1 MIFLSAEDIQRTVSM
16 SAAIDAVAAAF
27 ARLAAGGATV
37 PLRTVVEVPEQDAVS
52 LFMPAYMAPTAGEGA
67 ALGMKIVNIFPY
79 NHANHQLPTINAVV
93 LLINPQTGQPLAVM
107 DAGYLTALRTGAGS
121 GVATRY
127 MARPESKVLALF
139 GAGAQ
144 ARTQVLA
151 VCAERPIE
159 RILIV
164 NRWRERAES
173 LIALL
178 QQDGVQADLSI
189 AANSS
194 EALAEADI
202 VCCATSSPTPV
213 FADAELRPGTH
224 INAVGAF
231 KPELAEVPPATVQR
245 ARLIVDQREAAWAEA
260 GDLIQPRDAGLISED
275 HPAGEL
281 GQLVNGQVAGRT
293 NPEEITFFKS
303 VGNAVQDLAVA
314 ALAFAQASR

>member
-1 MIFLSAEDIQRTVSM
+1 MLFLSAEDIQRTVPM

-37 PLRTVVEVPEQDAVS
+37 PLRTAVEVPEQDAVS
-52 LFMPAYMAPTAGEGA
+52 LFMPAYMAPTAGEAA
-67 ALGMKIVNIFPY
+67 ALGMKIVNIFPH
-79 NHANHQLPTINAVV
+79 NLANHQLPTINAVV
-93 LLINPQTGQPLAVM
+93 MLIDPQTGRPLAVM

-144 ARTQVLA
+144 ARTQALA

-164 NRWRERAES
+164 NRSRERAES
-173 LIALL
+173 LIEILR
-178 QQDGVQADLSI
+178 QDGVQADLSI
-189 AANSS
+189 AADAP
-194 EALAEADI
+194 EALATADI
-202 VCCATSSPTPV
+202 ICCATSSPTPV
-213 FADAELRPGTH
+213 FADADLRPGTH

-231 KPELAEVPPATVQR
+231 KPELAEVPPATVVR

-314 ALAFAQASR
+314 ALAFARNNG

>member
-1 MIFLSAEDIQRTVSM
+1 MLFLSAEDIQRTVPM
-16 SAAIDAVAAAF
+16 RAAIDAVAAAF

-37 PLRTVVEVPEQDAVS
+37 PLRTAVEVPEQDAVS
-52 LFMPAYMAPTAGEGA
+52 LFMPAYLAPTADEPA
-67 ALGMKIVNIFPY
+67 ALGMKIVSIFPH
-79 NHANHQLPTINAVV
+79 NLANHQLPTINAVV
-93 LLINPQTGQPLAVM
+93 LLIDPQTGQPLAVM

-144 ARTQVLA
+144 ARTQALA
-151 VCAERPIE
+151 ICAERPIE
-159 RILIV
+159 RIQIV
-164 NRWRERAES
+164 NRSRDRAVS
-173 LIALL
+173 LIEILR
-178 QQDGVQADLSI
+178 QDGIQADLSI
-189 AANSS
+189 AANAR
-194 EALAEADI
+194 EALATADI

-213 FADAELRPGTH
+213 FDDADLQPGTH

-231 KPELAEVPPATVQR
+231 KPEMAEVPPATVQR

-260 GDLIQPRDAGLISED
+260 GDLIQPRDAGLISAE

-281 GQLVNGQVAGRT
+281 GQLVSGQVPGRT
-293 NPEEITFFKS
+293 NPTEITFFKS

-314 ALAFAQASR
+314 ALALAQARQ